1 MAARDG
7 DARAGL
13 TAAPITDAL
22 QANLASTAVEGV
34 VPDWQKVILA
44 ITEPWFGVHQ
54 ATGELL
60 REINHPFPGWPQT
73 LTDLHHRATGDLHRY
88 LAHPLGREGMA
99 VLFGFYAKVAREA
112 SPEATRAEAVRLW
125 LRYLSTAVAAAEPG
139 SGPWTA
145 IVDSLDDLA
154 ALLRDA
160 PERGVAA
167 SAQLKRLLAEVGS
180 RGPDA
185 ITAQHRVSRIVA
197 HALSE
202 TYRGWVA
209 QADPVDWHRA
219 ITGDAA
225 APEAVTRIGRAR
237 LAAAARDL
245 DAAADAGPVPAD
257 VLAGMPDNTEI
268 VHGYLNAADTFDDPA
283 DPAGGRTRKLN
294 WLLRMVGHDGLAPV
308 HELALR
314 QVGRTSSQ
322 LLAELDDGA
331 RGAMVREVFGL
342 LRDAGFHFTQTVQGL
357 VGQLGRQILGIGD
370 PALAAVMVDEFL
382 RLDFDHPDFTG
393 FTSEWGVKV
402 NPAHLR
408 QIRTYLSVI
417 EADPAMA
424 RPLIAGLVVHLRL
437 GGVFIADTDLFQRD
451 VSSLLARPIGPVF
464 LEVKHL
470 LRLVPV
476 YFNEIG
482 AEGELRRVSTR
493 MDEMEGRRDRLCHF
507 LRKQSH
513 VECNPRL
520 IEFAE
525 EIARYWV
532 TGDPDPLR
540 PFVPDTLLEELP
552 SGDTPR
558 EELGRAVTGLAE
570 RAGGFAALF
579 GPELPDF
586 GGPVEGVSDHAREKA
601 ELLVRTRNEIARK
614 YRLGHADLVDRL
626 TRFRRTDPQL
636 VAALGEALA
645 AGDDE
650 TALELVIAVLEEL
663 LRVVLTPG
671 EVDAHEDIYRKRHIA
686 AGIPSMYGSYREDR
700 FEAMGLTFRAE
711 SLASALFQRVV
722 DDAGEIGTDHDSLA
736 RVTRWLRLF
745 QRGLRIDGFRARGLD
760 HGISMLEEALDRGD
774 VGPAQYL
781 NIFQVLSRRIED
793 MIRARIIEAYEEP
806 VRRIVGRMIER
817 GDITPPPG
825 STADTAVLMQSE
837 SVLRELIAG
846 SFGLQALDAL
856 VGRMLGALGR
866 RARVEAA
873 PPPPAAASEPSRQ
886 MVAIHGPA
894 GRHGVL
900 SLGNKG
906 YMLRTLARLGFR
918 VPEGFILTTELFAWI
933 RAAQAGDGRGERLRA
948 EVHRQLDLLEEGSG
962 LRLGDASRPLLLS
975 VRSGAPISMPGMLE
989 TFLNVGINEDIA
1001 ESLAL
1006 RPGLEWAAWDAF
1018 RRYLQTWGMS
1028 HGLERR
1034 LFDALMRDTKA
1045 RHMVARKAGLS
1056 APQMRA
1062 LALDYRDLLDL
1073 HGVPVVDD
1081 PREQVLECIA
1091 LVQDSWDAPRAR
1103 AYRQELQIAE
1113 EWGTGVIVQRMVFGN
1128 LGQRSGTGVVLTRH
1142 PNRESPEP
1150 ELYGDF
1156 VIQAQG
1162 DDVVSGLVTTF
1173 PVSERQRRET
1183 GSGDAASLE
1192 VAFPEHYASLEEMA
1206 HVLVEVEGMNHQ
1218 EIEFTFEGEERDRLF
1233 VLQTRDTVIAP
1244 AQSLA
1249 AFTPSAELE
1258 ASRLATGVGVGGGA
1272 LSGRVAITAED
1283 VARLREEDPSVPVI
1297 LLRPDTVPDDI
1308 PVVMQAEGLLTSLGG
1323 ATSHAA
1329 VAAKRLGKTCVV
1341 GCRELE
1347 VGDTS
1352 WPSRIAGRALRTGEV
1367 ISING
1372 LDGSVYLGSHPV
1384 TVVRIGEGRRLGAAA
1399 GQGDT

>member
-1 MAARDG
+1 MGAGAGEAAH
-7 DARAGL
+7 AGL

-22 QANLASTAVEGV
+22 QANLASTAVEAV
-34 VPDWQKVILA
+34 VPEWQKVLLQ

-54 ATGELL
+54 ATEELL

-73 LTDLHHRATGDLHRY
+73 LADLHRRATGDIHRY
-88 LAHPLGREGMA
+88 LAHSLGREGMD
-99 VLFGFYAKVAREA
+99 VLFGFYAKVARES
-112 SPEATRAEAVRLW
+112 SPDATRAEAVRLW
-125 LRYLSTAVAAAEPG
+125 LRYLSTAAGAADPG
-139 SGPWTA
+139 SPHWA
-145 IVDSLDDLA
+145 SIVDGLDDLD
-154 ALLRDA
+154 ALLRDEPA
-160 PERGVAA
+160 RGIAV
-167 SAQLKRLLAEVGS
+167 SAQLKRLLTELDA
-180 RGPDA
+180 RGPGA
-185 ITAQHRVSRIVA
+185 RTATNRATRIVA

-202 TYRGWVA
+202 TYRAWVA
-209 QADPVDWHRA
+209 QADPADWYRA
-219 ITGDAA
+219 IAGEG
-225 APEAVTRIGRAR
+225 APPDPVARIGRAR
-237 LAAAARDL
+237 LADAARRL
-245 DAAADAGPVPAD
+245 DQAADLGPVPVAT
-257 VLAGMPDNTEI
+257 LIAMPDNTEI
-268 VHGYLNAADTFDDPA
+268 VHGYLDAADAVDDGS
-283 DPAGGRTRKLN
+283 PAGRSRKLS
-294 WLLRMVGHDGLAPV
+294 WLLRMVGHEGLAPV

-314 QVGRTSSQ
+314 QVGRTSSE

-331 RGAMVREVFGL
+331 REALVREVFGL

-370 PALAAVMVDEFL
+370 PALAAVMIDEFL

-482 AEGELRRVSTR
+482 AEGELRRASTR
-493 MDEMEGRRDRLCHF
+493 MDEMEGRRDVLCHF

-525 EIARYWV
+525 EIGRYWV
-532 TGDPDPLR
+532 TGDPEPLR
-540 PFVPDTLLEELP
+540 PFVPDSLLEELP
-552 SGDTPR
+552 GGDTPR
-558 EELGRAVTGLAE
+558 EELGRAIAGLAD

-579 GPELPDF
+579 GPDLPDF
-586 GGPVEGVSDHAREKA
+586 GGPVEGVGEHAREKA
-601 ELLVRTRNEIARK
+601 ELLVRVRNEIARK

-626 TRFRRTDPQL
+626 TRFRRIDPHL
-636 VAALGEALA
+636 VAALGGALA
-645 AGDDE
+645 EGDDE

-671 EVDAHEDIYRKRHIA
+671 EVVAHEDIYRKRHIA

-711 SLASALFQRVV
+711 SLASALFQRVI
-722 DDAGEIGTDHDSLA
+722 DRAGEIGTDHEALA
-736 RVTRWLRLF
+736 QVTRWLRLF

-793 MIRARIIEAYEEP
+793 MIRARIIEAYEDP

-817 GDITPPPG
+817 GVITAPEG
-825 STADTAVLMQSE
+825 STASTAVLIESE

-846 SFGLQALDAL
+846 SFGLQALDGL
-856 VGRMLGALGR
+856 VGRMLGALGV
-866 RARVEAA
+866 RARRETA
-873 PPPPAAASEPSRQ
+873 PPPAQAADPAQ
-886 MVAIHGPA
+886 HMVAIHGPDS
-894 GRHGVL
+894 RRGVL

-918 VPEGFILTTELFAWI
+918 VPEGFILTTELFGWVRSA
-933 RAAQAGDGRGERLRA
+933 RPGDARRELLDA
-948 EVHRQLDLLEEGSG
+948 EVLRQLDLLERASG
-962 LRLGDASRPLLLS
+962 LRLGDPHRPLLLS

-1001 ESLAL
+1001 ETLAQ
-1006 RPGLEWAAWDAF
+1006 RPGLEWAAWDAY

-1034 LFDALMRDTKA
+1034 LFDALMRDAKA
-1045 RHMVARKAGLS
+1045 RHMVARKAGLDP
-1056 APQMRA
+1056 AQMRR
-1062 LALDYRDLLDL
+1062 LALDYRDLLDV

-1081 PREQVLECIA
+1081 PRRQVLECVA
-1091 LVQDSWDAPRAR
+1091 LVQDSWDSGRAR

-1128 LGQRSGTGVVLTRH
+1128 LSQRSGTGVVLTRH

-1162 DDVVSGLVTTF
+1162 DDVVSGLVATF
-1173 PVSERQRRET
+1173 PVSERQRREN
-1183 GSGDAASLE
+1183 GSADGASLE
-1192 VAFPEHYASLEEMA
+1192 VAFPEHHAALREMA

-1218 EIEFTFEGEERDRLF
+1218 EIEFTFEGEERDRLY

-1244 AQSLA
+1244 AQRLA
-1249 AFTPSAELE
+1249 AFTPSPDLA
-1258 ASRLATGVGVGGGA
+1258 ASLLAVGVGVGGGA
-1272 LSGRVAITAED
+1272 LSGRVAQTAED
-1283 VARLREEDPSVPVI
+1283 VTRLRDEDPHTPII

-1308 PVVMQAEGLLTSLGG
+1308 PVVMQADGLLTSLGG

-1347 VGDTS
+1347 VGDPS
-1352 WPSRIAGRALRTGEV
+1352 WPSRIGERVLRTGEV

-1384 TVVRIGEGRRLGAAA
+1384 TVVRIGEGRRLGAPA
-1399 GQGDT
+1399 GREIR